1 VLVAYVV
8 TDAPAPSDA
17 ELRQHL
23 AAHLPSTVL
32 PTAFCFLPALPI
44 TPNGKLDRRALPMPD
59 LIDALRAIVE
69 PRTETER
76 LVIEMWTEALGVT
89 GISVDDDFFAVGGHS
104 IVAARLASRL
114 REAFAVDLPVR
125 AMFEAPTVAQL
136 GRLIDERRRSRDDE
150 GRPAL
155 VAVERG
161 GPMPLS
167 FAQQGFWLLEQFE
180 PERPIYANPEIV
192 RFQGALSVPAF
203 AQTLDAIVGRH
214 ESLRTTFRA
223 IDGEPRQIIE
233 AARPVDVPVIDLQAL
248 PPARREAAAAALARA
263 EAHVPFDLT
272 RGPMLRVTILRIA
285 ADEHIVHFTMHHI
298 VSDLWS
304 IGVLMSEVSAGYRA
318 ALAGEALVL
327 PDLPVQYADY
337 AAWERV
343 RWNERTLDETIARR
357 LAQTG
362 DVTSELNLPT
372 DRPRALTPRFV
383 AARQQIALPDDLLE
397 RIRLAG
403 RRDGVTLFMSMLAA
417 LQTLLHLYTGQRS
430 ILVAVPV
437 ANRDEHATQGLIG
450 YFVNHVVIVTRFD
463 GEPTCRELLARVR
476 TATLDAL
483 DHQDLPFEEF
493 VRRVRPERQGSH
505 TPLHRVV
512 FNVVNV
518 PDTRLELPGLRAEV
532 VTPAARERGLFDL
545 NWAFADNG
553 ERVTGLLEYDRE
565 LFDPSTADR
574 MAADYMRLLEAFADT
589 PDRPLGTLNL
599 MTSTQESLALAFNEA
614 L

>member
-1 VLVAYVV
+1 
-8 TDAPAPSDA
+8 
-17 ELRQHL
+17 
-23 AAHLPSTVL
+23 
-32 PTAFCFLPALPI
+32 
-44 TPNGKLDRRALPMPD
+44 
-59 LIDALRAIVE
+59 
-69 PRTETER
+69 
-76 LVIEMWTEALGVT
+76 
-89 GISVDDDFFAVGGHS
+89 
-104 IVAARLASRL
+104 
-114 REAFAVDLPVR
+114 
-125 AMFEAPTVAQL
+125 
-136 GRLIDERRRSRDDE
+136 
-150 GRPAL
+150 
-155 VAVERG
+155 
-161 GPMPLS
+161 
-167 FAQQGFWLLEQFE
+167 
-180 PERPIYANPEIV
+180 
-192 RFQGALSVPAF
+192 
-203 AQTLDAIVGRH
+203 
-214 ESLRTTFRA
+214 
-223 IDGEPRQIIE
+223 
-233 AARPVDVPVIDLQAL
+233 
-248 PPARREAAAAALARA
+248 
-263 EAHVPFDLT
+263 
-272 RGPMLRVTILRIA
+272 VTILRLA

-318 ALAGEALVL
+318 ALAGEALAL

-343 RWNERTLDETIARR
+343 RWNERALDETIGRR
-357 LAQTG
+357 LAQIG

-383 AARQQIALPDDLLE
+383 AAREQIALPDELLA
-397 RIRLAG
+397 RVRMAG

-532 VTPAARERGLFDL
+532 VTPAVRERGLFDL

-574 MAADYMRLLEAFADT
+574 MASDYMRLLEAFADT
-589 PDRPLGTLNL
+589 PDRPLATLNL
-599 MTSTQESLALAFNEA
+599 MTSTQESLALAFNEP